1 MNPHI
6 SHPQLD
12 LAMFDAQ
19 VDIISAWSTVDHAF
33 DNYFSRPDS
42 GDLIK
47 AFIQWNQLKQV
58 LVDRGLGRVLSS
70 YESTLQKNLI
80 LWVAKTR
87 EEHMP
92 EVLSTISAYGVVEPE
107 MIMSLTKK
115 GLDCIDIEAEAVNNM
130 LKHKTHL
137 INTSDR
143 DANHEL
149 MLLIDCYLMEP
160 QENIVLTIFDDILK
174 NSNDANFLM
183 TACLSMP
190 IQDHRVKLGKDFK
203 SWLIDNDTALAH
215 KLVGTL
221 STEISDSVVHYLHK
235 AGANETAT
243 LLFERINKINSP
255 KKTLH
260 LVNNLDRP
268 LSEHSI
274 SRLSRKSPDELMMYF
289 ILKPDYLCKSFSI
302 NKDIDN
308 IDFDKS
314 FSRAIAK
321 LKHMKIPYDHK
332 EAGSTVDIFNP
343 SRKTCEKT
351 YQLLAT
357 SGEDR
362 DLIAAQSN
370 LMKRIRLESDFSL

>member
-33 DNYFSRPDS
+33 DNYFSNPDS
-42 GDLIK
+42 GDLIQ
-47 AFIQWNQLKQV
+47 AFMQWNQLKQV
-58 LVDRGLGRVLSS
+58 LVNRGLGRVLSS
-70 YESTLQKNLI
+70 YESTMQHNLS

-87 EEHMP
+87 QEHMP

-107 MIMSLTKK
+107 MITSFARKC
-115 GLDCIDIEAEAVNNM
+115 LDCIDIEIEAVKNM
-130 LKHKTHL
+130 LRHKTHL

-149 MLLIDCYLMEP
+149 ILLIDCYLMEP

-174 NSNDANFLM
+174 NSSDANFLM
-183 TACLSMP
+183 NACLSMP
-190 IQDHRVKLGKDFK
+190 IQGNGVKPGKNFK
-203 SWLIDNDTALAH
+203 RWLIDNDTALSQ

-235 AGANETAT
+235 AGANETAA

-260 LVNNLDRP
+260 LVDKFDRP

-289 ILKPDYLCKSFSI
+289 ILNQNYLCKSFET

-314 FSRAIAK
+314 FSKAIAK

-332 EAGSTVDIFNP
+332 EAGGTVDIFNP
-343 SRKTCEKT
+343 SRKACEKT
-351 YQLLAT
+351 YQLLAS

-362 DLIAAQSN
+362 DLIAQHSN